1 MVKAITQRE
10 WQAEVLNSPIPV
22 LVDFWAVWCGPCRLI
37 APIVEEL
44 ARQYEGKLKVY
55 KVDVDQEQSLA
66 MQYGIMSIPTLL
78 LFKNGQ
84 VVEQIVGALPKSAI
98 EQRIA
103 KHLGSLCTPTHSSL
117 SLVIVALHRTER
129 GRCRAILSRLPP
141 AQLRHAPPTRS
152 GALC

>member
-1 MVKAITQRE
+1 MAKAITQSE
-10 WQAEVLNSPIPV
+10 WQAEVLNAPVPV
-22 LVDFWAVWCGPCRLI
+22 LVDFWAVWCNPCRLI

-44 ARQYEGKLKVY
+44 SQQYEGKLRVY

-84 VVEQIVGALPKSAI
+84 VVEQIVGALPKGAI

-103 KHLGSLCTPTHSSL
+103 KHL
-117 SLVIVALHRTER
+117 
-129 GRCRAILSRLPP
+129 
-141 AQLRHAPPTRS
+141 
-152 GALC
+152 

>member
-1 MVKAITQRE
+1 MAKAITQRE
-10 WQAEVLNSPIPV
+10 WQAEVLNSPVPV

-37 APIVEEL
+37 APIVEEI

-84 VVEQIVGALPKSAI
+84 VVEQIVGALPKGAI

-103 KHLGSLCTPTHSSL
+103 KHL
-117 SLVIVALHRTER
+117 
-129 GRCRAILSRLPP
+129 
-141 AQLRHAPPTRS
+141 
-152 GALC
+152 

>member
-1 MVKAITQRE
+1 MAKAITQSE
-10 WQAEVLNSPIPV
+10 WQAEVLNSATPV

-84 VVEQIVGALPKSAI
+84 VVEQIVGALPKGAI

-103 KHLGSLCTPTHSSL
+103 KHL
-117 SLVIVALHRTER
+117 
-129 GRCRAILSRLPP
+129 
-141 AQLRHAPPTRS
+141 
-152 GALC
+152 